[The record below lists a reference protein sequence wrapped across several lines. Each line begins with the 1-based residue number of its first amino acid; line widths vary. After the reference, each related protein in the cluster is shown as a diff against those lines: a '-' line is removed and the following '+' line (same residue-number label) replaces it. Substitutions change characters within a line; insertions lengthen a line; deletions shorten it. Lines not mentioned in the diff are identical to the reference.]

1 MLGVVGIGGCTGGTT
16 LGVGVGTTEASATG
30 VEVGSTGGSGVG
42 RCTCMGAA
50 VLGTVWA
57 GVGVTGVLVPRS
69 VGGTCARGTRMYACG
84 RSKKSGISG
93 AVELNVPL
101 TIDAFVGRRE
111 TIGDIQGDPVPSNTE
126 QLRLGEQPRERGLIF
141 WERRHLREM
150 QDSVASPSE
159 ILNTDCAMD
168 VCNNTKQRRLK
179 TETLNFHVAHGRN

>member
-1 MLGVVGIGGCTGGTT
+1 MLGVIGIGGCTGGTT

-42 RCTCMGAA
+42 GCTCMGAA

-93 AVELNVPL
+93 AVELSVPL

-111 TIGDIQGDPVPSNTE
+111 TIGGIQGDPVPSNTRTIKAGRTTTRE
-126 QLRLGEQPRERGLIF
+126 GPYILGTASSSRNAGLFRI
-141 WERRHLREM
+141 
-150 QDSVASPSE
+150 S
-159 ILNTDCAMD
+159 
-168 VCNNTKQRRLK
+168 K
-179 TETLNFHVAHGRN
+179 RNAEY